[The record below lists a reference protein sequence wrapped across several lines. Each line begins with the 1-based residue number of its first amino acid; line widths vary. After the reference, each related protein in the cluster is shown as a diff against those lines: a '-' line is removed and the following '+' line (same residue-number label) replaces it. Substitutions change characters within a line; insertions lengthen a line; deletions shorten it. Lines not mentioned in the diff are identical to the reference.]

1 MIKYPN
7 RIKQVLDFRGI
18 GNSKIHPTD
27 IDAILEFDNKYL
39 IMFEVK
45 KKGVEAPLGQVLLF
59 ERLADC
65 WEKTRGP
72 AWVIYC
78 EHDTNTDEI
87 VHMQNC
93 FTSKVYRDNV
103 YYKYKDHSI
112 REVLQDIAYKYNI
125 TKLKDSL

>member
-1 MIKYPN
+1 MIKYHK

-39 IMFEVK
+39 IIFEVK
-45 KKGVEAPLGQVLLF
+45 KKGVEAPMGQVLLF

-72 AWVIYC
+72 AWVLYC
-78 EHDTNTDEI
+78 EHDTNAEEV
-87 VHMQNC
+87 VHMENC
-93 FTSKVYRDNV
+93 YVKKVYRDNV
-103 YYKYKDHSI
+103 YYKYTANIKETL
-112 REVLQDIAYKYNI
+112 RDIADKHNI
-125 TKLKDSL
+125 TKLKTSL